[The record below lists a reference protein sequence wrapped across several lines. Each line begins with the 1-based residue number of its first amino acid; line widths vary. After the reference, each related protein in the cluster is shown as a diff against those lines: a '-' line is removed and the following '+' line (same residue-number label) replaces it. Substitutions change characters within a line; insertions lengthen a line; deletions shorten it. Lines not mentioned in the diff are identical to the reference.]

1 MKQQFGQFSSF
12 SATQML
18 EDGVIESI
26 KLNGRSINESVLK
39 KCHYLFYELKGE
51 GEEGGYKVELSFED
65 KQQDFFCLG
74 KVQEMFD
81 EGQKQVGQKNQSVLS
96 TFKVSNEMLMEMRR
110 LMATKCTVNISG
122 TTFNIFKLVKSI
134 NLMKAR
140 NNQFA
145 DEPAPVTSKKGDSD
159 GDDDQTPG
167 TQYEGDTPGP
177 GKQ

>member
-1 MKQQFGQFSSF
+1 
-12 SATQML
+12 
-18 EDGVIESI
+18 
-26 KLNGRSINESVLK
+26 
-39 KCHYLFYELKGE
+39 
-51 GEEGGYKVELSFED
+51 
-65 KQQDFFCLG
+65 
-74 KVQEMFD
+74 MFD

-159 GDDDQTPG
+159 GEDGPTPG
-167 TQYEGDTPGP
+167 AQYEGDTPGP